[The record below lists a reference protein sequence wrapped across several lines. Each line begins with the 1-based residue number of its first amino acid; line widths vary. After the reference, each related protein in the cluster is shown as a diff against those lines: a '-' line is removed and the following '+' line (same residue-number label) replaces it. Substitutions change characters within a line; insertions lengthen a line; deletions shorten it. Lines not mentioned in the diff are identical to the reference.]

1 MDLRNTTSSFQIFA
15 KSLGWI
21 CTYSHFDYL
30 VKMTYASNQRN
41 VKHLDEL
48 QATFAAE
55 LGLNLAT

>member
-1 MDLRNTTSSFQIFA
+1 
-15 KSLGWI
+15 
-21 CTYSHFDYL
+21 
-30 VKMTYASNQRN
+30 MTYASNQWN